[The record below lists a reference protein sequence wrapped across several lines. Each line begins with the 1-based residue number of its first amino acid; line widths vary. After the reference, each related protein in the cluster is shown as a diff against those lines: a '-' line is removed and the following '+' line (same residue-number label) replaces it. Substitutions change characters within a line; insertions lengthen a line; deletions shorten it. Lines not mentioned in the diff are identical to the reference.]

1 MGPEDPV
8 SHFMDYVGNQRS
20 PLWDDMEAMEDE
32 NAKINQDLPS
42 METEIERLR
51 QGLVEAQRRTRMIEL
66 YKAADPEGTNALS
79 TKAMVAKISGFAK
92 FEVDMKLNCDQMVQL
107 ITTLSSPEGG
117 ALSEEKFEEIMEA
130 LNKAFVEGNPPYAG
144 DLENETYKA
153 ILQAIRDL
161 NTAEMNK

>member
-1 MGPEDPV
+1 
-8 SHFMDYVGNQRS
+8 
-20 PLWDDMEAMEDE
+20 
-32 NAKINQDLPS
+32 
-42 METEIERLR
+42 
-51 QGLVEAQRRTRMIEL
+51 
-66 YKAADPEGTNALS
+66 
-79 TKAMVAKISGFAK
+79 MVAKISGFAK